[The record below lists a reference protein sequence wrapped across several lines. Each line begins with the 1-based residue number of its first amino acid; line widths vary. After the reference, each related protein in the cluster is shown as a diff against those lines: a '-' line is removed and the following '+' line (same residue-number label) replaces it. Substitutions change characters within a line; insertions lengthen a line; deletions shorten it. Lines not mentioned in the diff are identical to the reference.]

1 MAFEHP
7 TLLYGL
13 IFLVVPILIHFLN
26 FHRTRTVYFSSLRF
40 LREVQSTH
48 RNRRNIQDLLLLLI
62 RLLIITFLVLAFAK
76 PVRLRNQEK
85 LVPGG
90 LIGLYLDNSFSMEI
104 DGTGATLLSQAKK
117 QASAMI
123 RSYPPDT
130 RFLLMTNGINRE
142 FQGVSDPGIALERVA
157 ALEPSPSATNL
168 AEILNQFRDKA
179 AARQECS
186 SINLISDFTANS
198 FETPL
203 PVDSTG
209 SPVHAVPIRAGAVS
223 NISIDSCWFENPLHR
238 SGQTEVLI
246 ATINNRSTEDIV
258 NLPVKLTIN
267 DSLRNETSV
276 SLPALSVTEARL
288 PFTVA
293 GTGWQKGRLSIADYP
308 CEFDND
314 LFFTYRIETGISVLL
329 LYDDTPNP
337 YFHRLF
343 GDDPY
348 FRCDEYTSRGFPR
361 ADFKGYHAVILAG
374 IHSIED
380 QLAARIKDYLN
391 QGGTVWFFPELT
403 GQVVSY
409 NAFLS
414 SLQLPTIHSQISYTI
429 ESTLGPDQ
437 NEWLKTVVVNPDKKI
452 RMPAFHQSFRFQ
464 NTGGIK
470 SEFLTSMG
478 GDLVLCQFPI
488 GQGSFVLTSFPLE
501 EEATDLMFHPLFIP
515 ITFQVVSTGISDE
528 YLYFSLHNNKPVT
541 VYDPLKTGSGAVLLR
556 HQTTGVESFPLIQP
570 GVGGESMIYPTIT
583 PEPGYYELSQ
593 GSQVLSLLAYNVD
606 RKESDLNYAA
616 DSVIINHFENA
627 GWAAEI
633 KVMEF
638 SQPGHSKQSM
648 DQPGSNLWHMFL
660 IAALALLL
668 TESFVMIRKK

>member
-7 TLLYGL
+7 SLLYGL
-13 IFLVVPILIHFLN
+13 FFLIVPILIHFLN
-26 FHRTRTVYFSSLRF
+26 FHRTKTVYFSSLRF

-62 RLLIITFLVLAFAK
+62 RLMIITLLVLAFAK
-76 PVRLRNQEK
+76 PVRLKDQER

-117 QASAMI
+117 QATSMI

-130 RFLLMTNGINRE
+130 RFLLMTNGINRD
-142 FQGVSDPGIALERVA
+142 FQGVADPTIALERIA

-168 AEILNQFRDKA
+168 ADIMSQFREKA

-209 SPVHAVPIRAGAVS
+209 TPVHAVPIRAGAVS

-246 ATINNRSTEDIV
+246 ATINNRSTEDVV
-258 NLPVKLTIN
+258 NLPVRLTIN

-276 SLPALSVTEARL
+276 SVPSSSVTEARL

-293 GTGWQKGRLSIADYP
+293 GTGWQKGRLSVSDYP
-308 CEFDND
+308 CEFDNE

-343 GDDPY
+343 RDDPY
-348 FRCDEYTSRGFPR
+348 FRSDEYTSKGFPR

-403 GQVVSY
+403 GQLVTY

-414 SLQLPTIHSQISYTI
+414 SLQLPTIQSQITYSI
-429 ESTLGPDQ
+429 ESALGPDQ
-437 NEWLKTVVVNPDKKI
+437 EEWLQTVVVNPDKKI
-452 RMPAFHQSFRFQ
+452 RMPVFHQSFRFQ
-464 NTGGIK
+464 NTGMIK
-470 SEFLTSMG
+470 SEFLTSLG
-478 GDLVLCQFPI
+478 GDLILCQFPI
-488 GQGSFVLTSFPLE
+488 GKGSFVLTSFPLE

-515 ITFQVVSTGISDE
+515 ITFQIASTGISDE
-528 YLYFSLHNNKPVT
+528 YLYFSLNNNKPIT
-541 VYDPLKTGSGAVLLR
+541 VYDALKPESGPILLR
-556 HQTTGVESFPLIQP
+556 HQATGAESFPLVRP
-570 GVGGESMIYPTIT
+570 GVGGESMIYPTIA
-583 PEPGYYELSQ
+583 PEAGYYELSR
-593 GSQVLSLLAYNVD
+593 GSLVLRLQAYNVD
-606 RKESDLNYAA
+606 RKESDLNYAS
-616 DSVIINHFENA
+616 DSLIINHFKNA

-633 KVMEF
+633 KDMERLL
-638 SQPGHSKQSM
+638 PGRSKQPM
-648 DQPGSNLWHMFL
+648 DQSGSNLWHLFL
-660 IAALALLL
+660 ITALALLL